1 MSSPPTVKEL
11 AKQLAHM
18 NVAPVSPVQS
28 PGRARASSG
37 GSLPTLLLPPRSKEK
52 ERTVDETI
60 KSLSPPQPLRGNE
73 TLEELQKLSAFYTE
87 CQGKVS
93 VKLERES
100 KDTLKWRDY
109 QASLEERL
117 KQLRLLEQ
125 SRRLMAEVDLVL
137 KKDEVEMLVARINDA
152 TAERKQALDRL
163 KDDIAHLIT
172 SNPAIDVATCLE
184 EMLRTASST
193 SIQEGDAFVQTI
205 PENYDDRFAK
215 VDVDDISARFR
226 RLFVLFQK
234 YAGDTTPIPEMKG
247 WTAVECKKWAE
258 TQKNF
263 NEVMSR
269 LIRSC
274 SQALFT
280 GSLLKKDLFM
290 HAQDPTF
297 AETLNK
303 LYASLPA
310 GAQQIYRQFD
320 KDGVYSIMLI
330 LPILMKTQEKATSAR
345 FTIEYCIKF
354 DKTMSVTS
362 LHSRASRPIY

>member
-1 MSSPPTVKEL
+1 MSSPPSVKEL
-11 AKQLAHM
+11 TKQLVHI
-18 NVAPVSPVQS
+18 NVAPISTVQS

-37 GSLPTLLLPPRSKEK
+37 GSLPNLILSPRGKDK
-52 ERTVDETI
+52 DKTVDEAV
-60 KSLSPPQPLRGNE
+60 KSLSPPRPLRGNE
-73 TLEELQKLSAFYTE
+73 TVEELQRLTAFYDE
-87 CQGKVS
+87 CRGKIS
-93 VKLERES
+93 LKMERES
-100 KDTLKWRDY
+100 KEVPKWREY
-109 QASLEERL
+109 HASLEERL
-117 KQLRLLEQ
+117 RQLRLLEQ

-137 KKDEVEMLVARINDA
+137 KKDEVEALVARIND
-152 TAERKQALDRL
+152 TTSQRKQALDQL
-163 KDDIAHLIT
+163 KDDIVSLIT
-172 SNPAIDVATCLE
+172 SNPLIDVATCLE

-193 SIQEGDAFVQTI
+193 SIQEGDTFLQII

-215 VDVDDISARFR
+215 VDVDDVSTRFR
-226 RLFVLFQK
+226 RLLLLFQK
-234 YAGDTTPIPEMKG
+234 YSGDTTPIPETKG

-258 TQKNF
+258 TQKGF

-310 GAQQIYRQFD
+310 GSQQIYRQFD
-320 KDGVYSIMLI
+320 KDGFYSIMLI
-330 LPILMKTQEKATSAR
+330 LPIMMKTQEKATSAR

-354 DKTMSVTS
+354 DKAMNVTM